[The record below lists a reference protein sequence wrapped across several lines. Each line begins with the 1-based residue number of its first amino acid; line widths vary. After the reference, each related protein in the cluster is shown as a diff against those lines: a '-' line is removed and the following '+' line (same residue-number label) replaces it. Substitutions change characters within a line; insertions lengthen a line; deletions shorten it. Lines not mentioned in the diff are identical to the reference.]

1 MNQAKTAIP
10 EKEEVFQILRSE
22 PDAPALKPVLQQ
34 WRYELIAQ
42 PVISLGTT
50 RCADVAGTPGVRA
63 ALRLFLQDHPRKAI
77 LRDIGCYGNC
87 ALQPMMDV
95 QLPGKA
101 KLSFAR
107 VNPDSAIE
115 ILEAVFSGKPHH
127 PSLLGQHPIAG
138 SENWKDVQDFSEQIW
153 MRGQTRRLMALS
165 GKIKATEVSEY
176 LGWGGY
182 RALQKVV
189 HTLTQ
194 DEVSVQVEKSGLR
207 GRSGSGFPVAEKWKP
222 AIETPSE
229 KKYLICNADESDPS
243 CFLARELMESNPHL
257 IIEGIAI
264 AAYALKADNAI
275 LYVRGD
281 YDKALRIFSE
291 ALEQARQTGI
301 VGNNLLNSGF
311 NLHIRVFRSPASF
324 ICGEETALIAS
335 MEGKRG
341 IPRHKPPYP
350 AIAGFQGKPTV
361 VQNIETLANL
371 PILFQEGV
379 SGYRK
384 YGSPGSP
391 GTKLF
396 SLSGKIRW
404 SGVYEIEMG
413 EALRELIFRTAGGM
427 KEGSE
432 FKAALLGGVMGHLL
446 DDTKLDLRLD
456 YDAMKQAG
464 FSLGSGSLSIADNK
478 VCLLDLS
485 LFGLDY
491 LAQESCGKCI
501 TCREGLRVMRTIIS
515 DILRRSENESTHQ
528 TLERFKGA
536 MQLNDLGTLMQQTAL
551 CGLGRNAPNL
561 IFDIQKHFREEWE
574 EHIFDRECR
583 AGSCRHLR
591 FFSIDTDACTGCTLC
606 AKKCPENAISGSP
619 KSPHIIHQDKCT
631 SCGICFE
638 VCKFSAI
645 QIR

>member
-1 MNQAKTAIP
+1 
-10 EKEEVFQILRSE
+10 
-22 PDAPALKPVLQQ
+22 
-34 WRYELIAQ
+34 
-42 PVISLGTT
+42 
-50 RCADVAGTPGVRA
+50 
-63 ALRLFLQDHPRKAI
+63 
-77 LRDIGCYGNC
+77 
-87 ALQPMMDV
+87 
-95 QLPGKA
+95 
-101 KLSFAR
+101 
-107 VNPDSAIE
+107 
-115 ILEAVFSGKPHH
+115 
-127 PSLLGQHPIAG
+127 
-138 SENWKDVQDFSEQIW
+138 
-153 MRGQTRRLMALS
+153 
-165 GKIKATEVSEY
+165 
-176 LGWGGY
+176 
-182 RALQKVV
+182 
-189 HTLTQ
+189 
-194 DEVSVQVEKSGLR
+194 
-207 GRSGSGFPVAEKWKP
+207 
-222 AIETPSE
+222 
-229 KKYLICNADESDPS
+229 
-243 CFLARELMESNPHL
+243 MESNPHL

-275 LYVRGD
+275 LYLRGD
-281 YDKALRIFSE
+281 YEKAYRVFSE
-291 ALEQARQTGI
+291 ALEQARQAGT
-301 VGNNLLNSGF
+301 VGNNLLDSGF
-311 NLHIRVFRSPASF
+311 NLHIRLFRSPASF

-350 AIAGFQGKPTV
+350 AITGFQGKPTV

-371 PILFQEGV
+371 PILFREGV
-379 SGYRK
+379 AGYRK
-384 YGSPGSP
+384 CGAPGSP

-396 SLSGKIRW
+396 SISGKVRW

-413 EALRELIFRTAGGM
+413 ETLRELIFRTSGGM
-427 KEGSE
+427 KEGSD

-446 DDTKLDLRLD
+446 DETKLDLRLD

-515 DILRRSENESTHQ
+515 DILRRNENESTHQ

-561 IFDIQKHFREEWE
+561 TFDIQKHFREEWE

-583 AGSCRHLR
+583 AGTCRHLR
-591 FFSIDTDACTGCTLC
+591 HFAIDADACTGCTLC
-606 AKKCPENAISGSP
+606 ARKCPENAISGSP